1 MPTPASAA
9 MVAID
14 TRGPSECTAAVAA
27 RTRASKLRAAS
38 LRCSRGRGF
47 LTAAMRSLKPSPIP
61 AGKAVETIN
70 VPANA
75 PHEYDDIAFDADVS
89 RRAQGDRDRVL
100 RSS

>member
-1 MPTPASAA
+1 
-9 MVAID
+9 
-14 TRGPSECTAAVAA
+14 
-27 RTRASKLRAAS
+27 
-38 LRCSRGRGF
+38 
-47 LTAAMRSLKPSPIP
+47 MRSLKPSPIP